1 MRPESKSARSYL
13 QVDKIM
19 KTVEKWLA
27 IRMKSS
33 CGLEKTAI
41 SSRMSQLIVS
51 QLREP
56 FLRMN
61 IGGHIDEKIK
71 LPRKLYCGKM
81 VINIETGSVKPS
93 VKLLIPSI
101 MKFIALWLLS
111 FAYIFRSLVMNKS
124 ESGPVTLIYGVPYA
138 NLTMD
143 GSAQLFEDFC
153 QKGSL
158 DVLSS
163 AKKFIVQT
171 GLPVKAGNSKSFVY
185 ARFPLFALFLA
196 NKLNMNDSLVFMKQH
211 VSIFF
216 RYIYMMLKCPI
227 TCLLWRD
234 FAVHAMVIALNNKKL
249 IKANIITNSNWL
261 EQFLWMTDLS
271 NRHFKTYMV
280 LYSQNTSSMIFKD
293 DPVKA
298 VYPGIKNL
306 RVDLI
311 FIWDAF
317 YEEVLKQQG
326 VFIKTRVVTPVLW
339 YLPIIKTAQKNT
351 KLLKICVFDVSPMSK
366 DYLLDQGMT
375 GSYYNT
381 ENMLSYMN
389 DILVVV
395 DNLKKQLKCE
405 IEVILKHKRA
415 PKKAAQDVSYFSHV
429 KELCESNTNL
439 RLVGENTNLFTLIA
453 DCELVIVVPFSS
465 PVYVANYLNI
475 PALFYDPTN
484 KILVSNEIVSPIIF
498 VSGRE
503 NLTIEIANIL
513 ERKVDLV

>member
-1 MRPESKSARSYL
+1 MRPESRSARSYL

-19 KTVEKWLA
+19 KTVEKWLT
-27 IRMKSS
+27 IKMKS
-33 CGLEKTAI
+33 CCALEKAAI

-51 QLREP
+51 QLRTP

-111 FAYIFRSLVMNKS
+111 FAYFFRSLVMNKS

-171 GLPVKAGNSKSFVY
+171 GLPVKAGNSQSFVY

-227 TCLLWRD
+227 TCLLWQD
-234 FAVHAMVIALNNKKL
+234 FAVHAVVVALNNKKL
-249 IKANIITNSNWL
+249 IEANIITNTNWL
-261 EQFLWMTDLS
+261 KQLLWMTDLS
-271 NRHFKTYMV
+271 NRHFKTYMA
-280 LYSQNTSSMIFKD
+280 LYSQNNSSMIFKD
-293 DPVKA
+293 DPVTA
-298 VYPGIKNL
+298 VYPGITNL
-306 RVDLI
+306 RADLI
-311 FIWDAF
+311 WIWDAF

-326 VFIKTRVVTPVLW
+326 VFIKTRVVAPVLW
-339 YLPIIKTAQKNT
+339 YLPIINTAQKNT
-351 KLLKICVFDVSPMSK
+351 ELRRICVFDVSPMSK
-366 DYLLDQGMT
+366 EHLLDNGFS

-381 ENMLSYMN
+381 ETMVSYMK

-395 DNLKKQLKCE
+395 DNLKKQLRCE
-405 IEVILKHKRA
+405 IEVILKHKRVSI
-415 PKKAAQDVSYFSHV
+415 KAHDATYVSHV
-429 KELCESNTNL
+429 NELCESNSNL
-439 RLVGENTNLFTLIA
+439 RLVAENSNLFTLITGS
-453 DCELVIVVPFSS
+453 ELVIVAPFSS
-465 PVYVANYLNI
+465 PAYVANYFNI

-484 KILVSNEIVSPIIF
+484 EILVSNEIVSPIIF